1 MPASRT
7 RRWLTAAQLREE
19 QPWLTEAALRGY
31 IFRAPENGL
40 EQHIRRIGRRVLIDG
55 NGFDRWIEEQ
65 TGRAAA

>member
-1 MPASRT
+1 MPSSHT

-40 EQHIRRIGRRVLIDG
+40 DAHIRRVGRRVLLDA
-55 NGFDRWIEEQ
+55 NGFAEWIEQ
-65 TGRAAA
+65 QQQVAA